1 MAFNCFCQPKTVF
14 VFLKFTNIFHVCF
27 AKAAT
32 TKTVLSQSFSH
43 ILFIIMTVFAFIFY
57 AFVQNIIQIFNTYGV
72 KLFFEIS
79 CLIKFFFYAQI
90 EKCYFDIFN

>member
-1 MAFNCFCQPKTVF
+1 MAFNCFCRPKTVF
-14 VFLKFTNIFHVCF
+14 VFLKFTNIFHVYF

-72 KLFFEIS
+72 KLFFWNILS
-79 CLIKFFFYAQI
+79 YQIFFFMR
-90 EKCYFDIFN
+90 K

>member
-1 MAFNCFCQPKTVF
+1 MAFNCFCPPKTVF
-14 VFLKFTNIFHVCF
+14 VFLKFTNIFHVYF

-72 KLFFEIS
+72 KRFLKYPVLTHFFN
-79 CLIKFFFYAQI
+79 AQI